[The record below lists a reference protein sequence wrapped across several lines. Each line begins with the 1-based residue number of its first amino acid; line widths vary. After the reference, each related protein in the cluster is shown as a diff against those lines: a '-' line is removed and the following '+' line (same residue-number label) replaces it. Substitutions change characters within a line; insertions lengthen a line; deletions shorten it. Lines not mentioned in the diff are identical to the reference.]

1 MARGSIS
8 ACDTSANFSASYQAR
23 RTGFMYKEVY
33 VPVDNSDYSNQ
44 ACVIGV
50 DVARHFGGRVAGCH
64 AYAAKMH
71 DVRFRQMESGL
82 PEEFRD
88 EDEMKRQRKIHDQL
102 ITKGLEIITD
112 SYIDVLEPLC
122 EKYDVELVRRS
133 LEGKN
138 FKVIVEDVNS
148 GDYDL
153 VVMGAMGMAAVKDT
167 VLGTVTE
174 RVVRRLEKA
183 DTLIVKDL
191 DRDPFEHIVV
201 AVDGS
206 AKSLGGLKRAIE
218 LAREFDGTVEGISV
232 FDPYFHYAMFHSI
245 AGVLSTK
252 AQKVFRFK
260 EQEKLHEEIID
271 SGLAKIYTAH
281 LEVAKKIAEDE
292 GVELKTT
299 LLAGKPFEQ
308 TFKYVKEVNPTLV
321 VMGRIGYHS
330 DEEMDIGGNTEN
342 MMRYLPTN
350 VLVGNYEYQAPDLY
364 TAEEHMTWTK
374 EALERM
380 DRVPGFVVG
389 MATGA
394 ILRYAIEK
402 GYTVITASVID
413 EVIMSILPPGAM
425 ESMRAIGDQMRA
437 AEAQGE
443 DKPIDSLFKDFDER
457 TADKANGTAN
467 GNGNGHVTKEEI
479 FEAGAGGFGKS
490 EDQGD
495 VEGVS
500 TDVQEEIKRVAQG
513 RDRFECDVC
522 RYVAKGKPAR
532 CPVCGSGPTHFHPV
546 DAEIATAGVNEALN
560 ISEVYDGRELHWT
573 EDAKTFLDALEEWQ
587 EKRRV
592 RARVEKSALKK
603 GYTTITREYAEQQ
616 YREETGREAP
626 IVETVEAPKA
636 GGCPVST
643 AKMKVQ
649 ETTGG
654 TCAIDHSAFQKVG
667 AKVPEGGSKE
677 FTWTDDA
684 ISRLERAPK
693 GFMRNISRN
702 MTEKLARE
710 RGVHHIDLA
719 LVEDSLTGSR
729 TTMEDVITGK
739 VSIADLARETGQSI
753 EAENGEAPHPPLTV
767 TMVCTVC
774 NEEMEGIQPPDECP
788 VCGAPGED
796 FVAREL

>member
-1 MARGSIS
+1 
-8 ACDTSANFSASYQAR
+8 
-23 RTGFMYKEVY
+23 MYKEIY

-50 DVARHFGGRVAGCH
+50 DVARTFGGRVAGCH

-138 FKVIVEDVNS
+138 FKVIVEDVNEN
-148 GDYDL
+148 DYDL
-153 VVMGAMGMAAVKDT
+153 VVIGAMGMAAVKDT

-174 RVVRRLEKA
+174 RIVRRLNKA

-191 DRDPFEHIVV
+191 DRNPFEHIVV

-218 LAREFDGTVEGISV
+218 LAQAFGGTVEAISV

-245 AGVLSTK
+245 AGVLSSK

-281 LEVAKKIAEDE
+281 LEVAKKIAADE

-308 TFKYVKEVNPTLV
+308 TMKYVNEVEPTLV

-330 DEEMDIGGNTEN
+330 DDEMDIGGNTEN

-364 TAEEHMTWTK
+364 TAAEHMTWTK

-402 GYTVITASVID
+402 GYTVITATVID
-413 EVIMSILPPGAM
+413 EVIMTILPPGAM
-425 ESMRAIGDQMRA
+425 ESMRAIGDQMRE
-437 AEAQGE
+437 AEAMGE

-457 TADKANGTAN
+457 TADAAKSNGTNGSVSGNGHKAN

-479 FEAGAGGFGKS
+479 FEAGAGGFGQS

-500 TDVQEEIKRVAQG
+500 ADVQDEIRRAAQG
-513 RDRFECDVC
+513 RDRYECDVC
-522 RYVAKGKPAR
+522 RYVAKGMPAK
-532 CPVCGSGPTHFHPV
+532 CPVCGSDPTHFHAV
-546 DAEIATAGVNEALN
+546 DAEITQADVSEGDLN
-560 ISEVYDGRELHWT
+560 LSEVYDGRELHWT
-573 EDAKTFLDALEEWQ
+573 DEAKALLDKLDEWQ
-587 EKRRV
+587 EQRRV
-592 RARVEKSALKK
+592 KARVEKSALKK
-603 GYTTITREYAEQQ
+603 GYTTITLEYVEQQ

-626 IVETVEAPKA
+626 KVTN
-636 GGCPVST
+636 GGCPVSH
-643 AKMKVQ
+643 AKQQVEK
-649 ETTGG
+649 TTGAK
-654 TCAIDHSAFQKVG
+654 CPIDRSAFREADVL
-667 AKVPEGGSKE
+667 VPEGGSKD
-677 FTWTDDA
+677 FAWTPEA
-684 ISRLERAPK
+684 IERLERAPK

-702 MTEKLARE
+702 MTENLARE
-710 RGVHHIDLA
+710 RGVTDIDLV
-719 LVEDSLTGSR
+719 LVEDSLSGAR

-739 VSIADLARETGQSI
+739 VSIADLARNTGEKI
-753 EAENGEAPHPPLTV
+753 EAENGEVPHPPMTV
-767 TMVCTVC
+767 TMICTVC
-774 NEEMEGIQPPDECP
+774 HEEMQGVQPPEECP
-788 VCGAPGED
+788 VCGAPPED
-796 FVAREL
+796 FEAKEL

>member
-1 MARGSIS
+1 
-8 ACDTSANFSASYQAR
+8 
-23 RTGFMYKEVY
+23 MYKEIY

-50 DVARHFGGRVAGCH
+50 DVARQFGGRVAGCH

-122 EKYDVELVRRS
+122 EKHDVELVRRS

-138 FKVIVEDVNS
+138 FKVIVEDVN
-148 GDYDL
+148 DNDFDL
-153 VVMGAMGMAAVKDT
+153 VVIGAMGMAAVKDT

-174 RVVRRLEKA
+174 RVVRRLTHA

-191 DRDPFEHIVV
+191 DRSPFEHIVV

-206 AKSLGGLKRAIE
+206 AKSLGGLKRAID
-218 LAREFDGTVEGISV
+218 LAREFGGTVEAISV

-245 AGVLSTK
+245 AGVLSSK

-308 TFKYVKEVNPTLV
+308 TMKYVNEVNPTLV

-330 DEEMDIGGNTEN
+330 DDEMDIGGNTEN

-350 VLVGNYEYQAPDLY
+350 VLIGNYEYQAPDLY
-364 TAEEHMTWTK
+364 TAEQHMTWTD
-374 EALERM
+374 EAIQRL
-380 DRVPGFVVG
+380 DRIPGFVVG

-394 ILRYAIEK
+394 IIRYAIEK
-402 GYTVITASVID
+402 GYTVITTGVID
-413 EVIMSILPPGAM
+413 EVIKSILPPGAM
-425 ESMRAIGDQMRA
+425 ESMRAIGDQMRE
-437 AEAQGE
+437 AEAMGE

-457 TADKANGTAN
+457 TADKANGTN
-467 GNGNGHVTKEEI
+467 GNGKANGQSNGSNGNGEVTKDEI
-479 FEAGAGGFGKS
+479 LEAGRGGFGKS

-495 VEGVS
+495 IAGVS
-500 TDVQEEIKRVAQG
+500 ADVQDEIHRVAQG
-513 RDRFECDVC
+513 QDRFECDVC
-522 RYVAKGKPAR
+522 RYVAKGKPAK
-532 CPVCGSGPTHFHPV
+532 CPVCSSGPTHFHAV
-546 DAEIATAGVNEALN
+546 DADIATTTGDETMNL
-560 ISEVYDGRELHWT
+560 SEVYDGRELHWT
-573 EDAKTFLDALEEWQ
+573 EDATALLDFLEEWQ

-603 GYTTITREYAEQQ
+603 GYTTITHEYVEQQ

-626 IVETVEAPKA
+626 EVKS
-636 GGCPVST
+636 GGCPVSH
-643 AKMKVQ
+643 AKQQVQ
-649 ETTGG
+649 ETTGA
-654 TCAIDHSAFQKVG
+654 TCPIDHSAFQKAG
-667 AKVPEGGSKE
+667 EELKIPEGGSKE
-677 FTWTDDA
+677 FTWTQEA
-684 ISRLERAPK
+684 IDRLDRAPK

-710 RGVHHIDLA
+710 RGVTRIDLPLAEDA
-719 LVEDSLTGSR
+719 LSGAR

-739 VSIADLARETGQSI
+739 VSIADLAKDTGEAI
-753 EAENGEAPHPPLTV
+753 EAENGEAPHPPMTV
-767 TMVCTVC
+767 TMVCGTC
-774 NEEMEGIQPPDECP
+774 GETMQGIQPPEECP
-788 VCGAPGED
+788 VCGAPGEE
-796 FVAREL
+796 FEAK

>member
-1 MARGSIS
+1 
-8 ACDTSANFSASYQAR
+8 
-23 RTGFMYKEVY
+23 MYKEIY

-50 DVARHFGGRVAGCH
+50 DVARQFGGRVAGCH

-138 FKVIVEDVNS
+138 FKVIVEDVNQN
-148 GDYDL
+148 DFDL
-153 VVMGAMGMAAVKDT
+153 VVIGAMGMAAVKDT

-174 RVVRRLEKA
+174 RVVRRLQKA

-191 DRDPFEHIVV
+191 DRSPFEHIVV

-218 LAREFDGTVEGISV
+218 LAREFGGTVEAISV

-281 LEVAKKIAEDE
+281 LEIARKIAEDE
-292 GVELKTT
+292 GVDLKTT

-308 TFKYVKEVNPTLV
+308 TLKYVNEVNPTLV

-342 MMRYLPTN
+342 MMRHPPTN

-402 GYTVITASVID
+402 GYTVITAGVID

-425 ESMRAIGDQMRA
+425 ESMRAIGDQIRE
-437 AEAQGE
+437 AEKMGE

-457 TADKANGTAN
+457 TADKANGLNNGAN
-467 GNGNGHVTKEEI
+467 GSDAAAKQEI
-479 FEAGAGGFGKS
+479 FEAGRGGFGKS
-490 EDQGD
+490 EDKGD
-495 VEGVS
+495 IEGVS
-500 TDVQEEIKRVAQG
+500 AEGREEIQRSAQG

-532 CPVCGSGPTHFHPV
+532 CPVCASGPTHFHPV
-546 DAEIATAGVNEALN
+546 DAEITQADASEGDLN
-560 ISEVYDGRELHWT
+560 LSEVYDGRELHWT
-573 EDAKTFLDALEEWQ
+573 DEAKTFLEGLEEWQ
-587 EKRRV
+587 GERR
-592 RARVEKSALKK
+592 
-603 GYTTITREYAEQQ
+603 
-616 YREETGREAP
+616 GR
-626 IVETVEAPKA
+626 
-636 GGCPVST
+636 G
-643 AKMKVQ
+643 
-649 ETTGG
+649 
-654 TCAIDHSAFQKVG
+654 
-667 AKVPEGGSKE
+667 
-677 FTWTDDA
+677 
-684 ISRLERAPK
+684 
-693 GFMRNISRN
+693 
-702 MTEKLARE
+702 
-710 RGVHHIDLA
+710 
-719 LVEDSLTGSR
+719 
-729 TTMEDVITGK
+729 
-739 VSIADLARETGQSI
+739 
-753 EAENGEAPHPPLTV
+753 
-767 TMVCTVC
+767 
-774 NEEMEGIQPPDECP
+774 
-788 VCGAPGED
+788 
-796 FVAREL
+796 

>member
-1 MARGSIS
+1 
-8 ACDTSANFSASYQAR
+8 
-23 RTGFMYKEVY
+23 MYKEVY

-50 DVARHFGGRVAGCH
+50 DVARAFGGRVAGCH

-88 EDEMKRQRKIHDQL
+88 EEEMQRQRKIHDQL

-167 VLGTVTE
+167 VLGSVTE
-174 RVVRRLEKA
+174 RVTRRLKKA
-183 DTLIVKDL
+183 DCLIVKDL
-191 DRDPFEHIVV
+191 DRNPFEHIVV
-201 AVDGS
+201 TIDGS
-206 AKSLGGLKRAIE
+206 AKSLGGLKRAID
-218 LAREFDGTVEGISV
+218 LARAFGGTVEAISV

-281 LEVAKKIAEDE
+281 LEVAKKVAADE

-308 TFKYVKEVNPTLV
+308 TLKYVREVEPSLV

-330 DEEMDIGGNTEN
+330 DEDMDIGSNTEN

-350 VLVGNYEYQAPDLY
+350 VLVVNYEYQAPDLY
-364 TAEEHMTWTK
+364 TAEEHITWTK

-389 MATGA
+389 MASGA
-394 ILRYAIEK
+394 VIRYAIEK
-402 GYTVITASVID
+402 GYTVITTSVID
-413 EVIMSILPPGAM
+413 EVIENILPPGAM
-425 ESMRAIGDQMRA
+425 ESMRAIGDQIREREA
-437 AEAQGE
+437 AGEEA
-443 DKPIDSLFKDFDER
+443 PVDSLFKDFEER
-457 TADKANGTAN
+457 TKQNGST
-467 GNGNGHVTKEEI
+467 NGHRNGSVDPEKEAKREI
-479 FEAGAGGFGKS
+479 IEGGRGGFGQA

-495 VEGVS
+495 VEGIS
-500 TDVQEEIKRVAQG
+500 EEVQEEIQRAAQG

-532 CPVCGSGPTHFHPV
+532 CPVCGAGPTHFHPV
-546 DAEIATAGVNEALN
+546 DAEIATAGEDENLN
-560 ISEVYDGRELHWT
+560 RSEVYDGRELHWT
-573 EDAKTFLDALEEWQ
+573 DEAQAFLDSLEAWQ

-592 RARVEKSALKK
+592 KARTEKSALKK
-603 GYTTITREYAEQQ
+603 GYTTITREYVEQQ

-626 IVETVEAPKA
+626 EQKKG
-636 GGCPVST
+636 GGCPVHQ
-643 AKMKVQ
+643 AKEKVER
-649 ETTGG
+649 ETGSR
-654 TCAIDHSAFQKVG
+654 CPIDHRAFKEAG
-667 AKVPEGGSKE
+667 KLVPEGGSGE
-677 FTWTDDA
+677 FAWTEDA
-684 ISRLERAPK
+684 VARLERVPK

-710 RGVHHIDLA
+710 KGVTEIDRPLIEEA
-719 LVEDSLTGSR
+719 LEGAR
-729 TTMEDVITGK
+729 NTMEDVITGK
-739 VSIADLARETGQSI
+739 ISIAELARDTGEKI
-753 EAENGEAPHPPLTV
+753 EAEDGEAPHPTLTV
-767 TMVCTVC
+767 TMVCTTC
-774 NEEMEGIQPPDECP
+774 GEEMEGIQPPEECP
-788 VCGAPGED
+788 VCGAPAED
-796 FVAREL
+796 FEQKKRD

>member
-1 MARGSIS
+1 
-8 ACDTSANFSASYQAR
+8 
-23 RTGFMYKEVY
+23 MYKEIY

-50 DVARHFGGRVAGCH
+50 DVARQFGGRVAGCH

-138 FKVIVEDVNS
+138 FKVIVEDVNEN
-148 GDYDL
+148 DFDL

-174 RVVRRLEKA
+174 RVVRRLQKA

-191 DRDPFEHIVV
+191 DRSPFEHIVV

-218 LAREFDGTVEGISV
+218 LAGEFGGTVEAISV

-281 LEVAKKIAEDE
+281 LEIARKIAEDE
-292 GVELKTT
+292 GVDLKTT

-308 TFKYVKEVNPTLV
+308 TLKYVNEVNPTLV

-330 DEEMDIGGNTEN
+330 DDEMDIGGNTEN

-350 VLVGNYEYQAPDLY
+350 VLITNYEYQAPDLY

-374 EALERM
+374 EALERL
-380 DRVPGFVVG
+380 DRIPGFVVG

-394 ILRYAIEK
+394 IIRYAIEK
-402 GYTVITASVID
+402 GYTVITTGVID
-413 EVIMSILPPGAM
+413 EVIKSILPPGAM

-437 AEAQGE
+437 AEAMGE

-457 TADKANGTAN
+457 TAEKVNGT
-467 GNGNGHVTKEEI
+467 NGHYNGANVSDAATKQEI
-479 FEAGAGGFGKS
+479 FEAGRGGFGKS

-495 VEGVS
+495 IEGVS
-500 TDVQEEIKRVAQG
+500 AEVQDEIRRAAQG
-513 RDRFECDVC
+513 QDRFECDVC
-522 RYVAKGKPAR
+522 RYVAKGKPAK
-532 CPVCGSGPTHFHPV
+532 CPICGSGPTHFHAV
-546 DAEIATAGVNEALN
+546 DAEIATTAEGENLN
-560 ISEVYDGRELHWT
+560 LSEVYDGRELHWT
-573 EDAKTFLDALEEWQ
+573 DDATDLLDSLEEWQ
-587 EKRRV
+587 ERRRV
-592 RARVEKSALKK
+592 KARVEKSALKK
-603 GYTTITREYAEQQ
+603 GYTTITREYVEQQ

-626 IVETVEAPKA
+626 DVKS
-636 GGCPVST
+636 GGCPVSH
-643 AKMKVQ
+643 AKQQVQ
-649 ETTGG
+649 ETTGA
-654 TCAIDHSAFQKVG
+654 TCPIDHSAFQKAG
-667 AKVPEGGSKE
+667 ASVPDGGSTE

-684 ISRLERAPK
+684 IERLERAPK

-710 RGVHHIDLA
+710 RGTTHIDLA
-719 LVEDSLTGSR
+719 LVEDSLSGAR
-729 TTMEDVITGK
+729 TTMEDVISGK
-739 VSIADLARETGQSI
+739 VSIADLAKDTGERI
-753 EAENGEAPHPPLTV
+753 EAEDGEAPHPPMTV
-767 TMVCTVC
+767 NMVCTTC
-774 NEEMEGIQPPDECP
+774 GEELQGVQPPEECP

-796 FVAREL
+796 FEQK

>member
-1 MARGSIS
+1 
-8 ACDTSANFSASYQAR
+8 
-23 RTGFMYKEVY
+23 MYKEVY

-50 DVARHFGGRVAGCH
+50 EVARHFGGRVAGCH

-138 FKVIVEDVNS
+138 FKVIVEDVNEN
-148 GDYDL
+148 DFDL
-153 VVMGAMGMAAVKDT
+153 VVIGAMGMAAVKDT

-174 RVVRRLEKA
+174 RVVRRLTKA

-191 DRDPFEHIVV
+191 DRSPFEHIVV

-218 LAREFDGTVEGISV
+218 LAREFGGYVEAISV

-245 AGVLSTK
+245 AGVLSSK

-281 LEVAKKIAEDE
+281 LEIAKKIAADE

-308 TFKYVKEVNPTLV
+308 TLKYVKEVDPTMV

-402 GYTVITASVID
+402 GYTVITAGVID

-425 ESMRAIGDQMRA
+425 ESMRAIGDQIRE
-437 AEAQGE
+437 AEAMGE

-457 TADKANGTAN
+457 TADKANGSTN
-467 GNGNGHVTKEEI
+467 GHTNGNGHVTKEEI
-479 FEAGAGGFGKS
+479 FETGAGGFGQS
-490 EDQGD
+490 ENQGD

-500 TDVQEEIKRVAQG
+500 EEVQDEIRRAAQG

-532 CPVCGSGPTHFHPV
+532 CPVCSSGPTHFHPV
-546 DAEIATAGVNEALN
+546 DAEITQADAGEGDLN
-560 ISEVYDGRELHWT
+560 LSEVYDGRELHWT
-573 EDAKTFLDALEEWQ
+573 DDARTFLDALEEWQ

-592 RARVEKSALKK
+592 KARVEKSALKK
-603 GYTTITREYAEQQ
+603 GYTTITREYVEQQ

-626 IVETVEAPKA
+626 EVKS
-636 GGCPVST
+636 GGCPVSH
-643 AKMKVQ
+643 AKQQVEKAS
-649 ETTGG
+649 GG
-654 TCAIDHSAFQKVG
+654 KCPIDHSAFQKAG
-667 AKVPEGGSKE
+667 NLVPEGGSKE
-677 FTWTDDA
+677 FAWTQEA
-684 ISRLERAPK
+684 IDRLERAPK

-702 MTEKLARE
+702 MTENLARE
-710 RGVHHIDLA
+710 RGVVHIDLP
-719 LVEDSLTGSR
+719 LVEDSLSGAR

-739 VSIADLARETGQSI
+739 VSIADLARDTGEKI
-753 EAENGEAPHPPLTV
+753 EAEDGEAPHPPMTV

-774 NEEMEGIQPPDECP
+774 HEEMEGIQPPDECS
-788 VCGAPGED
+788 VCGAPPED
-796 FVAREL
+796 FEVKEL

>member
-1 MARGSIS
+1 
-8 ACDTSANFSASYQAR
+8 
-23 RTGFMYKEVY
+23 MYKEIY

-50 DVARHFGGRVAGCH
+50 DVARKFGGRVAGCH

-88 EDEMKRQRKIHDQL
+88 EDEMQRQRKIHDQL

-138 FKVIVEDVNS
+138 FKVIVEDVND

-153 VVMGAMGMAAVKDT
+153 VVIGAMGMAAVRDT

-174 RVVRRLEKA
+174 RVVRRLTKA

-191 DRDPFEHIVV
+191 DRNPFEHIVV
-201 AVDGS
+201 TVDGS

-218 LAREFDGTVEGISV
+218 LAREFGGTVEAISV

-245 AGVLSTK
+245 AGVLSSK

-308 TFKYVKEVNPTLV
+308 TMKYVNEVNPTLV

-330 DEEMDIGGNTEN
+330 DDEMDIGGNTEN
-342 MMRYLPTN
+342 MMRYLNTN

-364 TAEEHMTWTK
+364 TAEEHMTWTD
-374 EALERM
+374 EALERL
-380 DRVPGFVVG
+380 DRIPGFVVG

-394 ILRYAIEK
+394 IIRYAIER
-402 GYTVITASVID
+402 GYTVITSGVID
-413 EVIMSILPPGAM
+413 EVVKSILPPGAM
-425 ESMRAIGDQMRA
+425 ESMRAIGDQMRE
-437 AEAQGE
+437 AEAMGE

-457 TADKANGTAN
+457 TADKAKAN
-467 GNGNGHVTKEEI
+467 GNGHKNGSANGNADAAAKQEI
-479 FEAGAGGFGKS
+479 FESGRGGFGRS

-495 VEGVS
+495 IEGVS
-500 TDVQEEIKRVAQG
+500 AEVQEEIHRAAQG
-513 RDRFECDVC
+513 QDRFECDVC

-532 CPVCGSGPTHFHPV
+532 CPVCGSGPTHFHAV
-546 DAEIATAGVNEALN
+546 DAKIATTTGDENMNL
-560 ISEVYDGRELHWT
+560 SEVYDGRELHWT
-573 EDAKTFLDALEEWQ
+573 DDAQALLDSLEEWQ

-592 RARVEKSALKK
+592 KARVEKSALKK
-603 GYTTITREYAEQQ
+603 GYTTITREYVEQQ

-626 IVETVEAPKA
+626 EVKS
-636 GGCPVST
+636 GGCPVSH
-643 AKMKVQ
+643 ARKVQ
-649 ETTGG
+649 EQTGG
-654 TCAIDHSAFQKVG
+654 KCPIDHSAFQQAG

-677 FTWTDDA
+677 FTWTADA
-684 ISRLERAPK
+684 IARLERAPK

-710 RGVHHIDLA
+710 RGVTHIDLP
-719 LVEDSLTGSR
+719 LVEDSLSGAR

-739 VSIADLARETGQSI
+739 ISIADLAKDTGESI
-753 EAENGEAPHPPLTV
+753 EADENGEAPHPPMTV

-774 NEEMEGIQPPDECP
+774 GEELEGIQPPEECP
-788 VCGAPGED
+788 NCGAPPED
-796 FVAREL
+796 FEAKEL

>member
-1 MARGSIS
+1 
-8 ACDTSANFSASYQAR
+8 
-23 RTGFMYKEVY
+23 MYKEVY

-50 DVARHFGGRVAGCH
+50 DVARKFGGRVAGCH

-112 SYIDVLEPLC
+112 SYI
-122 EKYDVELVRRS
+122 
-133 LEGKN
+133 
-138 FKVIVEDVNS
+138 
-148 GDYDL
+148 

-191 DRDPFEHIVV
+191 DRSPFEHIVV

-218 LAREFDGTVEGISV
+218 LAGEFGGTVEAISV

-281 LEVAKKIAEDE
+281 LEIAKKIAADE

-308 TFKYVKEVNPTLV
+308 TLKYVNEVNPTLV

-330 DEEMDIGGNTEN
+330 DEQMDIGGNTEN

-389 MATGA
+389 LATGA
-394 ILRYAIEK
+394 LIRYAIEK
-402 GYTVITASVID
+402 GYTVITAGVID

-425 ESMRAIGDQMRA
+425 ESMRAIGDQMRE
-437 AEAQGE
+437 AEAMGE

-457 TADKANGTAN
+457 TADKANGNGANGNGGNGKTN

-479 FEAGAGGFGKS
+479 F
-490 EDQGD
+490 
-495 VEGVS
+495 
-500 TDVQEEIKRVAQG
+500 
-513 RDRFECDVC
+513 
-522 RYVAKGKPAR
+522 
-532 CPVCGSGPTHFHPV
+532 
-546 DAEIATAGVNEALN
+546 
-560 ISEVYDGRELHWT
+560 
-573 EDAKTFLDALEEWQ
+573 
-587 EKRRV
+587 
-592 RARVEKSALKK
+592 
-603 GYTTITREYAEQQ
+603 
-616 YREETGREAP
+616 
-626 IVETVEAPKA
+626 
-636 GGCPVST
+636 
-643 AKMKVQ
+643 
-649 ETTGG
+649 
-654 TCAIDHSAFQKVG
+654 
-667 AKVPEGGSKE
+667 
-677 FTWTDDA
+677 
-684 ISRLERAPK
+684 
-693 GFMRNISRN
+693 
-702 MTEKLARE
+702 
-710 RGVHHIDLA
+710 
-719 LVEDSLTGSR
+719 
-729 TTMEDVITGK
+729 
-739 VSIADLARETGQSI
+739 
-753 EAENGEAPHPPLTV
+753 
-767 TMVCTVC
+767 
-774 NEEMEGIQPPDECP
+774 
-788 VCGAPGED
+788 
-796 FVAREL
+796 

>member
-1 MARGSIS
+1 
-8 ACDTSANFSASYQAR
+8 
-23 RTGFMYKEVY
+23 MYKEIY

-50 DVARHFGGRVAGCH
+50 DVARQFGGRVAGCH

-122 EKYDVELVRRS
+122 EKHDVELVRRS

-138 FKVIVEDVNS
+138 FKVIVEDVN
-148 GDYDL
+148 DNDFDL
-153 VVMGAMGMAAVKDT
+153 VVIGAMGMAAVKDT

-174 RVVRRLEKA
+174 RVVRRLTKA

-191 DRDPFEHIVV
+191 DRSPFEHIVV

-206 AKSLGGLKRAIE
+206 AKSLGGLKRAID
-218 LAREFDGTVEGISV
+218 LAREFGGTVEAISV

-245 AGVLSTK
+245 AGVLSSK

-308 TFKYVKEVNPTLV
+308 TLKYVNEVNPTLV

-330 DEEMDIGGNTEN
+330 DDEMDIGGNTEN

-350 VLVGNYEYQAPDLY
+350 VLIGNYEYQAPDLY
-364 TAEEHMTWTK
+364 TAEEHMTWTD
-374 EALERM
+374 EALQRL
-380 DRVPGFVVG
+380 DRIPGFVVG

-394 ILRYAIEK
+394 IIRYAIEK
-402 GYTVITASVID
+402 GYTVITTGVID
-413 EVIMSILPPGAM
+413 EVIKSILPPGAM
-425 ESMRAIGDQMRA
+425 ESMRAIGDQMRE
-437 AEAQGE
+437 AEAMGE
-443 DKPIDSLFKDFDER
+443 EKPIDSLFKDFDER
-457 TADKANGTAN
+457 TADKANGNGANGSADGKANVHEN
-467 GNGNGHVTKEEI
+467 GNGEVTKDEI
-479 FEAGAGGFGKS
+479 LEAGRGGFGKS

-495 VEGVS
+495 IAGVS
-500 TDVQEEIKRVAQG
+500 ADVQEEIHRVAQG
-513 RDRFECDVC
+513 QDRFECDVC
-522 RYVAKGKPAR
+522 RYVAKGKPAK
-532 CPVCGSGPTHFHPV
+532 CPVCGSGPTHFHAV
-546 DAEIATAGVNEALN
+546 DVEIATTSGDETMNL
-560 ISEVYDGRELHWT
+560 SEVYDGRELHWT
-573 EDAKTFLDALEEWQ
+573 EDATALLDSLEEWQ

-603 GYTTITREYAEQQ
+603 GYTTITREYVEQQ

-626 IVETVEAPKA
+626 EVKS
-636 GGCPVST
+636 GGCPVSH
-643 AKMKVQ
+643 AKQQVQ

-654 TCAIDHSAFQKVG
+654 TCPIDHSAFQSAG
-667 AKVPEGGSKE
+667 NLVPEGGSKE
-677 FTWTDDA
+677 FNWTEDA
-684 ISRLERAPK
+684 IARLDRAPK

-710 RGVHHIDLA
+710 RGVTHIDLP
-719 LVEDSLTGSR
+719 LVEDSLSGAR

-739 VSIADLARETGQSI
+739 VSIADLAQDTGEPI
-753 EAENGEAPHPPLTV
+753 EAENGEAPHPPMTV
-767 TMVCTVC
+767 TMVCGTC
-774 NEEMEGIQPPDECP
+774 GEEMEGIQPPEECP
-788 VCGAPGED
+788 VCGAPGEE
-796 FVAREL
+796 FEAKEV

>member
-1 MARGSIS
+1 
-8 ACDTSANFSASYQAR
+8 
-23 RTGFMYKEVY
+23 MYKEIY

-50 DVARHFGGRVAGCH
+50 DVARQFGGRVAGCH

-138 FKVIVEDVNS
+138 FKVIVEDVNEN
-148 GDYDL
+148 DFDL

-191 DRDPFEHIVV
+191 DRSPFEHIVV

-218 LAREFDGTVEGISV
+218 LAGEFGGTVEAISV

-281 LEVAKKIAEDE
+281 LEIARKIAEDE
-292 GVELKTT
+292 GVDLKTT

-308 TFKYVKEVNPTLV
+308 TLKYVNEVNPTMV

-330 DEEMDIGGNTEN
+330 DDEMDIGGNTEN

-350 VLVGNYEYQAPDLY
+350 VLITNYEYQAPDLY

-374 EALERM
+374 EALERL
-380 DRVPGFVVG
+380 DRIPGFVVG

-394 ILRYAIEK
+394 IIRYAIEK
-402 GYTVITASVID
+402 GYTVITTGVID
-413 EVIMSILPPGAM
+413 EVIKSILPPGAM

-437 AEAQGE
+437 AEAMGE

-457 TADKANGTAN
+457 TADKANGTNGHKNGAN
-467 GNGNGHVTKEEI
+467 GSDAAAKQEI
-479 FEAGAGGFGKS
+479 FEAGRGGFGQS

-495 VEGVS
+495 IEGVS
-500 TDVQEEIKRVAQG
+500 AEVQDEIRRSAQG
-513 RDRFECDVC
+513 QDRFECDVC

-532 CPVCGSGPTHFHPV
+532 CPVCGSGPTHFHAV
-546 DAEIATAGVNEALN
+546 DAEIATTAGDENLN
-560 ISEVYDGRELHWT
+560 LSEVYDGRELHWT
-573 EDAKTFLDALEEWQ
+573 DEATALLDSLEEWQ

-592 RARVEKSALKK
+592 KARVEKSALKK
-603 GYTTITREYAEQQ
+603 GYTTITREYVEQQ

-626 IVETVEAPKA
+626 EVEEPKA
-636 GGCPVST
+636 DGCPVSH
-643 AKMKVQ
+643 AKQQVQ
-649 ETTGG
+649 ESSGA
-654 TCAIDHSAFQKVG
+654 TCPIDHSAFHKAGTQ
-667 AKVPEGGSKE
+667 VPEGGSKE

-684 ISRLERAPK
+684 IERLERAPK

-710 RGVHHIDLA
+710 RGTTHIDLA
-719 LVEDSLTGSR
+719 LVEDSLTGAR

-739 VSIADLARETGQSI
+739 VSIADLARDTGEKI
-753 EAENGEAPHPPLTV
+753 EAEDGEAPHPPMTV
-767 TMVCTVC
+767 TMVCTTC
-774 NEEMEGIQPPDECP
+774 GEELQGVQPPEECP

-796 FVAREL
+796 FEQR

>member
-1 MARGSIS
+1 
-8 ACDTSANFSASYQAR
+8 
-23 RTGFMYKEVY
+23 MYKEVY

-50 DVARHFGGRVAGCH
+50 EVARHFGGRIAGCH

-138 FKVIVEDVNS
+138 FKVIVEDVNEN
-148 GDYDL
+148 DYDL

-174 RVVRRLEKA
+174 RVVRRLKKA

-191 DRDPFEHIVV
+191 DRSPFEHIVV
-201 AVDGS
+201 TVDGS

-218 LAREFDGTVEGISV
+218 LAREFGGEVEAISV

-281 LEVAKKIAEDE
+281 LEIAKKIAADE

-308 TFKYVKEVNPTLV
+308 TLKYVNEVNPTLV

-330 DEEMDIGGNTEN
+330 DEQMDIGGNTEN

-350 VLVGNYEYQAPDLY
+350 VLITNYEYQAPDIL

-374 EALERM
+374 EALERL
-380 DRVPGFVVG
+380 DRIPGFVVG

-394 ILRYAIEK
+394 IIRYAIER
-402 GYTVITASVID
+402 GYTVITTGVID
-413 EVIMSILPPGAM
+413 EVIKNILPPGAM

-437 AEAQGE
+437 AEAMGE

-457 TADKANGTAN
+457 TADKAKAN
-467 GNGNGHVTKEEI
+467 GNDANGSVNAKTKSNGTGHVTKEEI
-479 FEAGAGGFGKS
+479 FEAGRGGFGKS

-495 VEGVS
+495 IEGVS
-500 TDVQEEIKRVAQG
+500 AEVQEEIHRAAQG
-513 RDRFECDVC
+513 KDRFECDVC

-532 CPVCGSGPTHFHPV
+532 CPVCGSGPNHFHAV
-546 DAEIATAGVNEALN
+546 DAEIATTGGDENLN
-560 ISEVYDGRELHWT
+560 LSEVYDGRELHWT
-573 EDAKTFLDALEEWQ
+573 DEAKALLDSLEEWQ

-592 RARVEKSALKK
+592 KARVEKSALKK
-603 GYTTITREYAEQQ
+603 GYTTITREYVEQQ

-626 IVETVEAPKA
+626 KVKG
-636 GGCPVST
+636 GGCPVSH
-643 AKMKVQ
+643 AKQRVQ
-649 ETTGG
+649 ATTGSK
-654 TCAIDHSAFQKVG
+654 CPIDHSTFQKAG
-667 AKVPEGGSKE
+667 ALVPEGGSKE
-677 FTWTDDA
+677 FTWTQEA
-684 ISRLERAPK
+684 IERLERAPK

-710 RGVHHIDLA
+710 QGVTHIDLP
-719 LVEDSLTGSR
+719 LVEDSLSGAR
-729 TTMEDVITGK
+729 NTMEDVITGK
-739 VSIADLARETGQSI
+739 ISIADLARDTGEKI
-753 EAENGEAPHPPLTV
+753 EVDEKGQAPHPPMTV

-774 NEEMEGIQPPDECP
+774 NEEMQGIQPPDECP

-796 FVAREL
+796 FEAIEL

>member
-1 MARGSIS
+1 
-8 ACDTSANFSASYQAR
+8 
-23 RTGFMYKEVY
+23 
-33 VPVDNSDYSNQ
+33 
-44 ACVIGV
+44 
-50 DVARHFGGRVAGCH
+50 
-64 AYAAKMH
+64 MH

-174 RVVRRLEKA
+174 RVVRRLTKA

-218 LAREFDGTVEGISV
+218 LAREFGGTVEAISV

-281 LEVAKKIAEDE
+281 LEIAKKIAADE

-308 TFKYVKEVNPTLV
+308 TLKYVNEVNPTLV

-350 VLVGNYEYQAPDLY
+350 VLITNYEYQAPDIL

-374 EALERM
+374 EALERL
-380 DRVPGFVVG
+380 DRIPGFVVG

-394 ILRYAIEK
+394 IIRYAIER
-402 GYTVITASVID
+402 GYTVITTGVID
-413 EVIMSILPPGAM
+413 EVIKNILPPGAM

-437 AEAQGE
+437 AEAMGE

-457 TADKANGTAN
+457 TADKAKANGNGANGSANSKTN

-479 FEAGAGGFGKS
+479 FEAGRGGFGKS

-495 VEGVS
+495 IEGVS
-500 TDVQEEIKRVAQG
+500 AEVREEIHRAAQG
-513 RDRFECDVC
+513 KDRFECEVC

-532 CPVCGSGPTHFHPV
+532 CPVCASGPTHFYAV
-546 DAEIATAGVNEALN
+546 DADIATTSGDENLN
-560 ISEVYDGRELHWT
+560 LSEVYDGRELHWT
-573 EDAKTFLDALEEWQ
+573 DEAKALLDSLEEWQ

-592 RARVEKSALKK
+592 KARVEKSALKK
-603 GYTTITREYAEQQ
+603 GYTTITREYVEQQ

-626 IVETVEAPKA
+626 EVKS
-636 GGCPVST
+636 GGCPVSH
-643 AKMKVQ
+643 AKQKVQ
-649 ETTGG
+649 ETTEE
-654 TCAIDHSAFQKVG
+654 AI
-667 AKVPEGGSKE
+667 E
-677 FTWTDDA
+677 
-684 ISRLERAPK
+684 RLERAPK

-710 RGVHHIDLA
+710 RGVTHIDLP
-719 LVEDSLTGSR
+719 LVEDSLSGAR
-729 TTMEDVITGK
+729 NTMEDVITGK
-739 VSIADLARETGQSI
+739 VSIADLARDSGEKI
-753 EAENGEAPHPPLTV
+753 EVDENGEAPHPPMTV

-774 NEEMEGIQPPDECP
+774 NEEMRGIQPPDECP

-796 FVAREL
+796 FAATEL

>member
-1 MARGSIS
+1 
-8 ACDTSANFSASYQAR
+8 
-23 RTGFMYKEVY
+23 MYKEIY
-33 VPVDNSDYSNQ
+33 IPVDNSDYSNQ

-50 DVARHFGGRVAGCH
+50 EVARRFGGRVAGCH
-64 AYAAKMH
+64 AYAARMH

-122 EKYDVELVRRS
+122 ERYGVELVRRS

-167 VLGTVTE
+167 VLGSVTE
-174 RVVRRLEKA
+174 RVVRRLKKA
-183 DTLIVKDL
+183 DCLIVKDL
-191 DRDPFEHIVV
+191 DRNPFEHIVV
-201 AVDGS
+201 TIDGS
-206 AKSLGGLKRAIE
+206 AKSLGGLKRAID
-218 LAREFDGTVEGISV
+218 LARAFDGEVEAIAV

-281 LEVAKKIAEDE
+281 LEVARKIAADE
-292 GVELKTT
+292 GVDLKTT

-308 TFKYVKEVNPTLV
+308 TLKYVKEVNPTLV

-330 DEEMDIGGNTEN
+330 DEDMDIGSNSEN

-364 TAEEHMTWTK
+364 TAAEHMTWTK
-374 EALERM
+374 EALARM

-394 ILRYAIEK
+394 VLRYAIEK
-402 GYTVITASVID
+402 GYTVITESVID
-413 EVIMSILPPGAM
+413 EVIENILPPGAM
-425 ESMRAIGDQMRA
+425 ESMHAIGDQIREREA
-437 AEAQGE
+437 AGEEA
-443 DKPIDSLFKDFDER
+443 PIDSLFQDFDER
-457 TADKANGTAN
+457 TKQNGFSSN
-467 GNGNGHVTKEEI
+467 GNGKNGSSEKEEI
-479 FEAGAGGFGKS
+479 LSSGRGGFGQA

-495 VEGVS
+495 LVGVS
-500 TDVQEEIKRVAQG
+500 EEVQEEIRRAAQG
-513 RDRFECDVC
+513 KDRYECDVC
-522 RYVAKGKPAR
+522 HYIAKGKPAR
-532 CPVCGSGPTHFHPV
+532 CPVCGSDPTHFHPV
-546 DAEIATAGVNEALN
+546 DAEIARAAEGENLN
-560 ISEVYDGRELHWT
+560 RSGVYDGRELHWT
-573 EDAKTFLDALEEWQ
+573 DDAKAFLDSLEEWQ

-592 RARVEKSALKK
+592 KARVEKSALKK
-603 GYTTITREYAEQQ
+603 GYTTITREYAEQC

-626 IVETVEAPKA
+626 EPKA
-636 GGCPVST
+636 SGCPVHH
-643 AKMKVQ
+643 AREKV
-649 ETTGG
+649 ERESGG
-654 TCAIDHSAFQKVG
+654 KCPIDHRAFKEAG
-667 AKVPEGGSKE
+667 KLVPEGGSKE
-677 FTWTDDA
+677 FTWTEEA
-684 ISRLERAPK
+684 VERLERAPK

-710 RGVHHIDLA
+710 RGTNHIDLA
-719 LVEDSLTGSR
+719 LVEDALSGAR
-729 TTMEDVITGK
+729 NTMEDVITGK
-739 VSIADLARETGQSI
+739 ISIAELARDTGEKI
-753 EAENGEAPHPPLTV
+753 EAPDGGAPHPVATV

-774 NEEMEGIQPPDECP
+774 GEEMEGVAPPEECP
-788 VCGAPGED
+788 VCGAPPED
-796 FVAREL
+796 FEEKS

>member
-1 MARGSIS
+1 
-8 ACDTSANFSASYQAR
+8 
-23 RTGFMYKEVY
+23 MYKEVY

-50 DVARHFGGRVAGCH
+50 DVARKFGGRVAGCH

-174 RVVRRLEKA
+174 RVVRRLKKA

-191 DRDPFEHIVV
+191 DRDPFEHILVT
-201 AVDGS
+201 VDGS

-218 LAREFDGTVEGISV
+218 LAREFGGTVEAISV

-281 LEVAKKIAEDE
+281 LEVARKIAEDE

-308 TFKYVKEVNPTLV
+308 TFKYVREANPTLV

-330 DEEMDIGGNTEN
+330 DDEMDIGGNTEN

-350 VLVGNYEYQAPDLY
+350 VLITNFEYQAPDLY
-364 TAEEHMTWTK
+364 TAEEHITWTK

-394 ILRYAIEK
+394 VIRYAIEK
-402 GYTVITASVID
+402 GYTVITTGVID
-413 EVIMSILPPGAM
+413 EVIKNILPPGAM

-437 AEAQGE
+437 AEAMGE
-443 DKPIDSLFKDFDER
+443 DAPIESLFKDFDER
-457 TADKANGTAN
+457 TKEANGHENSSATSGTDQAA
-467 GNGNGHVTKEEI
+467 KEEI
-479 FEAGAGGFGKS
+479 FSSGRGGFGKS

-495 VEGVS
+495 IEGVS
-500 TDVQEEIKRVAQG
+500 AEVQEEIRRSAQG
-513 RDRFECDVC
+513 LDRFECEVC

-532 CPVCGSGPTHFHPV
+532 CPVCGSGPTHFHAV
-546 DAEIATAGVNEALN
+546 DAEIATAGEAEGDLN
-560 ISEVYDGRELHWT
+560 LSEVYDGRELHWT
-573 EDAKTFLDALEEWQ
+573 DDASAFLDALEEWQ
-587 EKRRV
+587 ERRRV

-603 GYTTITREYAEQQ
+603 GYTTITREYVEQQ

-626 IVETVEAPKA
+626 QVESS
-636 GGCPVST
+636 GCPVSH
-643 AKMKVQ
+643 AKERV
-649 ETTGG
+649 ERSSGG
-654 TCAIDHSAFQKVG
+654 GCPIDHSAFQRAG
-667 AKVPEGGSKE
+667 AKVPEGGSRE
-677 FTWTDDA
+677 FTWTDEA
-684 ISRLERAPK
+684 IERLERAPK

-710 RGVHHIDLA
+710 RGTAHIDLA
-719 LVEDSLTGSR
+719 LVEDSLAGAR
-729 TTMEDVITGK
+729 NTMEDVITGRI
-739 VSIADLARETGQSI
+739 SIADLAKDYGQKI
-753 EAENGEAPHPPLTV
+753 EADNGGAAHPPMTV

-774 NEEMEGIQPPDECP
+774 GEELQGVQPPDECP
-788 VCGAPGED
+788 VCGAPPEE
-796 FVAREL
+796 FELVS

>member
-1 MARGSIS
+1 
-8 ACDTSANFSASYQAR
+8 
-23 RTGFMYKEVY
+23 MYKEVY

-50 DVARHFGGRVAGCH
+50 DVARQFGGRVAGCH

-138 FKVIVEDVNS
+138 FKVIVEDVNEN
-148 GDYDL
+148 DFDL

-174 RVVRRLEKA
+174 RVVRRLTKA

-191 DRDPFEHIVV
+191 DRSPFEHIVV

-218 LAREFDGTVEGISV
+218 LAREFGGEVEAISV

-245 AGVLSTK
+245 AGVLSSK

-281 LEVAKKIAEDE
+281 LEIAKKIAADE

-308 TFKYVKEVNPTLV
+308 TLKYVNEVNPTLV

-350 VLVGNYEYQAPDLY
+350 VLITNYEYQAPDIL

-374 EALERM
+374 EALERL
-380 DRVPGFVVG
+380 DRIPGFVVG

-394 ILRYAIEK
+394 IIRYAIER
-402 GYTVITASVID
+402 GYTVITTGVID
-413 EVIMSILPPGAM
+413 EVIKNILPPGAM

-437 AEAQGE
+437 AEAMGE
-443 DKPIDSLFKDFDER
+443 EQPIDSLFKDFDER
-457 TADKANGTAN
+457 TADKANGNGSAN
-467 GNGNGHVTKEEI
+467 GKANGDGNGHVTKEEI

-495 VEGVS
+495 VEAVS
-500 TDVQEEIKRVAQG
+500 AEVQDEIRRSAQG
-513 RDRFECDVC
+513 KDRFECDVC

-546 DAEIATAGVNEALN
+546 DAEIATTNADENLN
-560 ISEVYDGRELHWT
+560 LSEVYDGRELHWT
-573 EDAKTFLDALEEWQ
+573 DEAKALLESLEEWQ

-592 RARVEKSALKK
+592 KARVEKSALKK
-603 GYTTITREYAEQQ
+603 GYTTITREYVEQQ

-626 IVETVEAPKA
+626 EVKS
-636 GGCPVST
+636 GGCPVSH
-643 AKMKVQ
+643 AKQQVQ

-654 TCAIDHSAFQKVG
+654 TCPIDHSAFQKAG
-667 AKVPEGGSKE
+667 ALVPEGGSKE
-677 FTWTDDA
+677 FTWTQDA
-684 ISRLERAPK
+684 IERLERAPK

-710 RGVHHIDLA
+710 RGVTHIDLP
-719 LVEDSLTGSR
+719 LVEDSLSGAR
-729 TTMEDVITGK
+729 NTMEDVITGK
-739 VSIADLARETGQSI
+739 ISIADLARDTGEKI
-753 EAENGEAPHPPLTV
+753 EAEDGEVPHPPMTV

-774 NEEMEGIQPPDECP
+774 NEEMQGIQPPDECP

-796 FVAREL
+796 FEAKEL

>member
-1 MARGSIS
+1 
-8 ACDTSANFSASYQAR
+8 
-23 RTGFMYKEVY
+23 MYKEIY

-50 DVARHFGGRVAGCH
+50 DVARQFGGRVAGCH

-138 FKVIVEDVNS
+138 FKVIVEDVNE
-148 GDYDL
+148 GPYDL
-153 VVMGAMGMAAVKDT
+153 VVLGAMGMAAVKDT
-167 VLGTVTE
+167 ILGTVTE
-174 RVVRRLEKA
+174 RVVRRLKHA

-191 DRDPFEHIVV
+191 DRHPFEHIVV

-218 LAREFDGTVEGISV
+218 LAREFGGTVEAISV

-245 AGVLSTK
+245 AGVLSSK

-281 LEVAKKIAEDE
+281 LEIARHIAEEE

-299 LLAGKPFEQ
+299 LLARKPFEQ
-308 TFKYVKEVNPTLV
+308 TMKYVNEVQPTLV

-330 DEEMDIGGNTEN
+330 DDEMDIGGNTEN
-342 MMRYLPTN
+342 MMRFLPTN
-350 VLVGNYEYQAPDLY
+350 VLIGNYEYQAPDIL
-364 TAEEHMTWTK
+364 TAQEHMTWTK

-380 DRVPGFVVG
+380 NRIPGFVVG

-394 ILRYAIEK
+394 VIRYAIEK
-402 GYTVITASVID
+402 GYTVITSGVID
-413 EVIMSILPPGAM
+413 EVIKNILPPGAM
-425 ESMRAIGDQMRA
+425 ESMRAIGDQMRE

-457 TADKANGTAN
+457 TADREKAN
-467 GNGNGHVTKEEI
+467 GNGHKNGSANGDDAAAKQEI
-479 FEAGAGGFGKS
+479 FDSGRGGFGRS

-495 VEGVS
+495 IEGVS
-500 TDVQEEIKRVAQG
+500 AEVQEEIHRAAQG
-513 RDRFECDVC
+513 HDRFECDVC
-522 RYVAKGKPAR
+522 RYVAKGKPAK
-532 CPVCGSGPTHFHPV
+532 CPVCGSGPNHFHAV
-546 DAEIATAGVNEALN
+546 DAEIATAGEDDTFST
-560 ISEVYDGRELHWT
+560 SEVYDGRELHWT
-573 EDAKTFLDALEEWQ
+573 DDAKTFLKALEEWQ
-587 EKRRV
+587 EQRRV
-592 RARVEKSALKK
+592 KARTEKSALRK
-603 GYTTITREYAEQQ
+603 GYSTITREYVEQQ
-616 YREETGREAP
+616 YSEETGREAP
-626 IVETVEAPKA
+626 KVKS
-636 GGCPVST
+636 GGCPVSH
-643 AKMKVQ
+643 AKQQVQ
-649 ETTGG
+649 ETGG
-654 TCAIDHSAFQKVG
+654 KCPIDHSAFWKAG
-667 AKVPEGGSKE
+667 ALVPEGGSKE
-677 FTWTDDA
+677 FAWTQEA
-684 ISRLERAPK
+684 IDRLDRAPK

-710 RGVHHIDLA
+710 RGTTQIDLA
-719 LVEDSLTGSR
+719 LVEDSLTGAR

-739 VSIADLARETGQSI
+739 VSIAELAKDTGESI
-753 EAENGEAPHPPLTV
+753 EADENGEAPHPPMTV
-767 TMVCTVC
+767 TMVCGTC
-774 NEEMEGIQPPDECP
+774 GEEMEGVQPPEECP

-796 FVAREL
+796 FEAREL

>member
-1 MARGSIS
+1 
-8 ACDTSANFSASYQAR
+8 
-23 RTGFMYKEVY
+23 MYKEVY

-50 DVARHFGGRVAGCH
+50 DVARKFGGRVAGCH

-174 RVVRRLEKA
+174 RVVRRLKKA
-183 DTLIVKDL
+183 DSLIVKDL
-191 DRDPFEHIVV
+191 DRSPFEHIVV

-218 LAREFDGTVEGISV
+218 LAREFGGTVEAISV

-281 LEVAKKIAEDE
+281 LEVAKKIAQDE

-308 TFKYVKEVNPTLV
+308 TLKYIKEVNPTLV

-330 DEEMDIGGNTEN
+330 DDEMDIGGNTEN

-350 VLVGNYEYQAPDLY
+350 VLITNFEYQAPDLY
-364 TAEEHMTWTK
+364 TAEEHITWTK

-380 DRVPGFVVG
+380 DRIPGFVVG

-394 ILRYAIEK
+394 VIRYAIEK
-402 GYTVITASVID
+402 GYTVVTTGVID
-413 EVIMSILPPGAM
+413 EVIKNILPPGAM

-437 AEAQGE
+437 AQQMGE
-443 DKPIDSLFKDFDER
+443 DAPIDSLFKDFDER
-457 TADKANGTAN
+457 TKEANGHQN
-467 GNGNGHVTKEEI
+467 GAASGTDGAAKEEI
-479 FEAGAGGFGKS
+479 FSSGAGGFGKS

-495 VEGVS
+495 IEGVS
-500 TDVQEEIKRVAQG
+500 AEVQEEIRRSAQG
-513 RDRFECDVC
+513 QNRFECDVC

-532 CPVCGSGPTHFHPV
+532 CPVCGSGPTHFHAV
-546 DAEIATAGVNEALN
+546 DARVATADEAEGDLN
-560 ISEVYDGRELHWT
+560 LSEVYDGRELHWT
-573 EDAKTFLDALEEWQ
+573 DDARTFLDSLEEWQ

-592 RARVEKSALKK
+592 KARVEKSALKK
-603 GYTTITREYAEQQ
+603 GYTTITREYVEQQ

-626 IVETVEAPKA
+626 EVRG
-636 GGCPVST
+636 GGCPVSH
-643 AKMKVQ
+643 ARQQVE
-649 ETTGG
+649 ETSGG
-654 TCAIDHSAFQKVG
+654 KCPIDHSAFQKAG
-667 AKVPEGGSKE
+667 NLVPEGGSRE
-677 FTWTDDA
+677 FTWTQEA
-684 ISRLERAPK
+684 VERLERAPK

-710 RGVHHIDLA
+710 RGTAHIDRP
-719 LVEDSLTGSR
+719 LVEDSLAGAR
-729 TTMEDVITGK
+729 NTMEDVITGK
-739 VSIADLARETGQSI
+739 ISISDLAHDTGEKI
-753 EAENGEAPHPPLTV
+753 EVENGEVPHPPMTV

-774 NEEMEGIQPPDECP
+774 GEELEGVQPPDECP
-788 VCGAPGED
+788 VCGAPPED
-796 FVAREL
+796 FEEK

>member
-1 MARGSIS
+1 
-8 ACDTSANFSASYQAR
+8 
-23 RTGFMYKEVY
+23 MYKEVY

-50 DVARHFGGRVAGCH
+50 DVARKFGGRVAGCH

-88 EDEMKRQRKIHDQL
+88 EDEMHRQRKIHDQL

-138 FKVIVEDVNS
+138 FKVIVEDVNE
-148 GDYDL
+148 GPYDL
-153 VVMGAMGMAAVKDT
+153 VVIGAMGMAAVKDT

-174 RVVRRLEKA
+174 RVVRRLKNA

-191 DRDPFEHIVV
+191 DRSPFEHIVV
-201 AVDGS
+201 TVDGS

-218 LAREFDGTVEGISV
+218 LAKEFGGEVEAISV

-281 LEVAKKIAEDE
+281 LEIAKKIAQDE

-308 TFKYVKEVNPTLV
+308 TLKYVNEVEPTMV

-330 DEEMDIGGNTEN
+330 DDEMDIGGNTEN

-350 VLVGNYEYQAPDLY
+350 VLITNYEYQAPDLY

-374 EALERM
+374 EALARM
-380 DRVPGFVVG
+380 DRIPGFVHG

-413 EVIMSILPPGAM
+413 EVIKNILPPGAM

-437 AEAQGE
+437 AEAMGE

-457 TADKANGTAN
+457 TAEKKAN
-467 GNGNGHVTKEEI
+467 GNGSANGKANGSANGDGHVTKDEI
-479 FEAGAGGFGKS
+479 LANGAGGFGKA
-490 EDQGD
+490 EDEGD
-495 VEGVS
+495 VAGVS
-500 TDVQEEIKRVAQG
+500 AEVQDEIRRAAQG
-513 RDRFECDVC
+513 KDRFECDVC
-522 RYVAKGKPAR
+522 RYVAKGKPAK
-532 CPVCGSGPTHFHPV
+532 CPVCGSGPTHFHAV
-546 DAEIATAGVNEALN
+546 DAEIATTNLN
-560 ISEVYDGRELHWT
+560 DVLSVSEVYDGRELHWT
-573 EDAKTFLDALEEWQ
+573 EDARVLLDSLEEWQ
-587 EKRRV
+587 EQRRV
-592 RARVEKSALKK
+592 KARVEKSALKK
-603 GYTTITREYAEQQ
+603 GYTTITREYVEQQ

-626 IVETVEAPKA
+626 KVENSTENA
-636 GGCPVST
+636 GVSGCPVSH
-643 AKMKVQ
+643 AKQKVQ
-649 ETTGG
+649 ETSGG
-654 TCAIDHSAFQKVG
+654 KCPIDHSAFQKAG
-667 AKVPEGGSKE
+667 RSSPRAAPRS
-677 FTWTDDA
+677 
-684 ISRLERAPK
+684 SRGR
-693 GFMRNISRN
+693 RR
-702 MTEKLARE
+702 R
-710 RGVHHIDLA
+710 
-719 LVEDSLTGSR
+719 
-729 TTMEDVITGK
+729 
-739 VSIADLARETGQSI
+739 
-753 EAENGEAPHPPLTV
+753 
-767 TMVCTVC
+767 
-774 NEEMEGIQPPDECP
+774 
-788 VCGAPGED
+788 
-796 FVAREL
+796 

>member
-1 MARGSIS
+1 
-8 ACDTSANFSASYQAR
+8 
-23 RTGFMYKEVY
+23 MYKEVY

-50 DVARHFGGRVAGCH
+50 DIARHFGGRVAGCH

-138 FKVIVEDVNS
+138 FKVIVEDVNRN
-148 GDYDL
+148 DFDL
-153 VVMGAMGMAAVKDT
+153 VVIGAMGMAAVKDT

-174 RVVRRLEKA
+174 RVVRRLTRA

-191 DRDPFEHIVV
+191 DRSPFEHIVV
-201 AVDGS
+201 TVDGS

-218 LAREFDGTVEGISV
+218 LAREFGGTVEAISV

-281 LEVAKKIAEDE
+281 LEVAKKIAADE

-308 TFKYVKEVNPTLV
+308 TLKYVNEVNPTLV

-330 DEEMDIGGNTEN
+330 DDEMDIGGNTEN
-342 MMRYLPTN
+342 MMRFLPTN

-413 EVIMSILPPGAM
+413 EVIMNILPPGAM

-437 AEAQGE
+437 AEAMGE
-443 DKPIDSLFKDFDER
+443 DQPIDSLFKDFDER
-457 TADKANGTAN
+457 TADKAAGNGAN
-467 GNGNGHVTKEEI
+467 GHKENGSANGNGHVTKEEI
-479 FEAGAGGFGKS
+479 FEAGAGGFGKA
-490 EDQGD
+490 EDEGN

-500 TDVQEEIKRVAQG
+500 ADVQDEIKHVAQG
-513 RDRFECDVC
+513 KDRFECDVC

-546 DAEIATAGVNEALN
+546 DAEIATASVNEALN
-560 ISEVYDGRELHWT
+560 VSEVYDGRELHWT
-573 EDAKTFLDALEEWQ
+573 DDAKTFLDALEEWQ

-603 GYTTITREYAEQQ
+603 GYTTITREYVEQQ

-626 IVETVEAPKA
+626 EVKS
-636 GGCPVST
+636 GGCPVSH
-643 AKMKVQ
+643 AKQQVQ
-649 ETTGG
+649 EQTSGK
-654 TCAIDHSAFQKVG
+654 CPIDHSAFQKAG
-667 AKVPEGGSKE
+667 AKVPEGGSRE
-677 FTWTDDA
+677 FAWTDDA
-684 ISRLERAPK
+684 IARLERAPK

-702 MTEKLARE
+702 MTESLARE

-719 LVEDSLTGSR
+719 LVEDSLAGAR
-729 TTMEDVITGK
+729 NTMEDVITGRI
-739 VSIADLARETGQSI
+739 SIAELARDTGESV
-753 EAENGEAPHPPLTV
+753 EAENGEAPHPPMTV
-767 TMVCTVC
+767 TMVCTTC
-774 NEEMEGIQPPDECP
+774 GEKLEGIQPPEECP

-796 FVAREL
+796 FEAKEL

>member
-1 MARGSIS
+1 
-8 ACDTSANFSASYQAR
+8 
-23 RTGFMYKEVY
+23 MYKEVY

-50 DVARHFGGRVAGCH
+50 DVARQFGGRVAGCH

-138 FKVIVEDVNS
+138 FKVIVEDVNEN
-148 GDYDL
+148 DFDL
-153 VVMGAMGMAAVKDT
+153 VVIGAMGMAAVKDT

-174 RVVRRLEKA
+174 RVVRRLTKA

-191 DRDPFEHIVV
+191 DRSPFEHIVV

-218 LAREFDGTVEGISV
+218 LAREFGGTVEAISV

-245 AGVLSTK
+245 AGVLSSK

-281 LEVAKKIAEDE
+281 LEIAKKIAADE

-308 TFKYVKEVNPTLV
+308 TMKYVNEVNPTTV

-330 DEEMDIGGNTEN
+330 DDEMDVGGNTEN
-342 MMRYLPTN
+342 MMRYLNTN
-350 VLVGNYEYQAPDLY
+350 ILITNFEYQAPDIL

-374 EALERM
+374 ESLERL
-380 DRVPGFVVG
+380 DRIPGFVVG

-394 ILRYAIEK
+394 IIRYAIER
-402 GYTVITASVID
+402 GYTVITTGVID
-413 EVIMSILPPGAM
+413 EVIKNILPPGAM
-425 ESMRAIGDQMRA
+425 ESMRAIGDQMRE

-443 DKPIDSLFKDFDER
+443 EKPIDSLFKDFDER
-457 TADKANGTAN
+457 SADKKAAEAKTNGNGSSNGN

-479 FEAGAGGFGKS
+479 FEAGRGGFGQS

-495 VEGVS
+495 IEGVS
-500 TDVQEEIKRVAQG
+500 SEVQEEIHRAAQG
-513 RDRFECDVC
+513 HDRFECDVC

-532 CPVCGSGPTHFHPV
+532 CPVCAASPAHFHAV
-546 DAEIATAGVNEALN
+546 DSDIATTTGEENLN
-560 ISEVYDGRELHWT
+560 LSEVYDGRELHWT
-573 EDAKTFLDALEEWQ
+573 DDAQSLLDSLEEWQ

-592 RARVEKSALKK
+592 MARVEKSALKR
-603 GYTTITREYAEQQ
+603 GYTTITREYVEQQ
-616 YREETGREAP
+616 LPRGDRPRLATRPNPARRAP
-626 IVETVEAPKA
+626 TAHAYPQRDANGSANGQAP
-636 GGCPVST
+636 
-643 AKMKVQ
+643 
-649 ETTGG
+649 ETT
-654 TCAIDHSAFQKVG
+654 QRQRLR
-667 AKVPEGGSKE
+667 PERCG
-677 FTWTDDA
+677 
-684 ISRLERAPK
+684 LP
-693 GFMRNISRN
+693 
-702 MTEKLARE
+702 
-710 RGVHHIDLA
+710 
-719 LVEDSLTGSR
+719 
-729 TTMEDVITGK
+729 
-739 VSIADLARETGQSI
+739 GQPRQ
-753 EAENGEAPHPPLTV
+753 GEGPA
-767 TMVCTVC
+767 
-774 NEEMEGIQPPDECP
+774 GDR
-788 VCGAPGED
+788 
-796 FVAREL
+796 RELPHRPLLVRKGRGAGPRGRIKGVRLDRRGNGPGWSARRRASCETSPAT

>member
-1 MARGSIS
+1 
-8 ACDTSANFSASYQAR
+8 
-23 RTGFMYKEVY
+23 MYKEIY

-50 DVARHFGGRVAGCH
+50 DVARQFGGRVAGCH

-138 FKVIVEDVNS
+138 FKVIVEDVNQN
-148 GDYDL
+148 DFDL

-191 DRDPFEHIVV
+191 DRSPFEHIVV

-218 LAREFDGTVEGISV
+218 LAREFGGTVEAISV

-281 LEVAKKIAEDE
+281 LEIARKIAEDE
-292 GVELKTT
+292 GVDLKTT

-308 TFKYVKEVNPTLV
+308 TLKYVNEVNPTMV

-330 DEEMDIGGNTEN
+330 DDEMDIGGNTEN

-350 VLVGNYEYQAPDLY
+350 VLITNYEYQAPDLY

-374 EALERM
+374 EALERL
-380 DRVPGFVVG
+380 DRIPGFVVG

-394 ILRYAIEK
+394 IIRYAIEK
-402 GYTVITASVID
+402 GYTVITTGVID
-413 EVIMSILPPGAM
+413 EVIKSILPPGAM

-437 AEAQGE
+437 AEAMGE

-457 TADKANGTAN
+457 TADKANGLNNGAN
-467 GNGNGHVTKEEI
+467 DSDAAAKQGI
-479 FEAGAGGFGKS
+479 FEAGRGGFGKS

-495 VEGVS
+495 IEGVS
-500 TDVQEEIKRVAQG
+500 AEVQDEIRRAAQG
-513 RDRFECDVC
+513 QDRFECDVC
-522 RYVAKGKPAR
+522 RYVAKGKPAK
-532 CPVCGSGPTHFHPV
+532 CPVCGSGPTHFHAV
-546 DAEIATAGVNEALN
+546 DAHIATTAEDENLN
-560 ISEVYDGRELHWT
+560 LSEVYDGRELHWT
-573 EDAKTFLDALEEWQ
+573 DDATALLDSLEEWQ

-592 RARVEKSALKK
+592 KARVEKSALKK
-603 GYTTITREYAEQQ
+603 GYTTITREYVEQQ

-626 IVETVEAPKA
+626 EVKA
-636 GGCPVST
+636 GGCPVSH
-643 AKMKVQ
+643 AKQQVQ
-649 ETTGG
+649 ETSGAK
-654 TCAIDHSAFQKVG
+654 CPIDHSAFQKAG
-667 AKVPEGGSKE
+667 ARVPEGGSRE
-677 FTWTDDA
+677 FVWTQDA
-684 ISRLERAPK
+684 IDRLERAPK

-710 RGVHHIDLA
+710 RGTTHIDLA
-719 LVEDSLTGSR
+719 LVEDSLTGAR

-739 VSIADLARETGQSI
+739 VSIADLAKDTGEKI
-753 EAENGEAPHPPLTV
+753 ATENGEAPHPPMTV
-767 TMVCTVC
+767 TMVCTTC
-774 NEEMEGIQPPDECP
+774 GEELEGVQPPEECP

-796 FVAREL
+796 FEQR

>member
-1 MARGSIS
+1 
-8 ACDTSANFSASYQAR
+8 
-23 RTGFMYKEVY
+23 MYKEVY

-50 DVARHFGGRVAGCH
+50 DIARHFGGRVAGCH

-88 EDEMKRQRKIHDQL
+88 EDEMKRQRRIHDQL

-122 EKYDVELVRRS
+122 EKYGVELVRRS

-138 FKVIVEDVNS
+138 FKVIVEDVNE
-148 GDYDL
+148 GPYDL
-153 VVMGAMGMAAVKDT
+153 VVIGAMGMAAVKDT
-167 VLGTVTE
+167 ILGTVTE
-174 RVVRRLEKA
+174 RVVRRLKHA

-191 DRDPFEHIVV
+191 DRHPFEHIVV
-201 AVDGS
+201 TVDGS
-206 AKSLGGLKRAIE
+206 AKSLGGLKRAID
-218 LAREFDGTVEGISV
+218 LAREFGGTVEAISV

-281 LEVAKKIAEDE
+281 LEVAKKIAADE
-292 GVELKTT
+292 GVDLKTT

-308 TFKYVKEVNPTLV
+308 TYKYVKEVNPTLV

-330 DEEMDIGGNTEN
+330 DDEMDIGGNTEN

-402 GYTVITASVID
+402 GYTVITAGVID

-425 ESMRAIGDQMRA
+425 ESMRAIGDQMRE
-437 AEAQGE
+437 AEAMGE

-457 TADKANGTAN
+457 TADKANGNGANGNGGNGKAN

-479 FEAGAGGFGKS
+479 FEAGAGGFGQS

-500 TDVQEEIKRVAQG
+500 AEVQDEIRRAAQG

-532 CPVCGSGPTHFHPV
+532 CPVCGSGPTHFHAV

-560 ISEVYDGRELHWT
+560 VSEVYDGRELHWT
-573 EDAKTFLDALEEWQ
+573 DEAKAFLEGLEEWQ
-587 EKRRV
+587 EQRRV

-603 GYTTITREYAEQQ
+603 GYTTITREYVEQQ

-626 IVETVEAPKA
+626 EVKS
-636 GGCPVST
+636 GGCPVSR
-643 AKMKVQ
+643 AKQQVEK
-649 ETTGG
+649 TSGG
-654 TCAIDHSAFQKVG
+654 KCPIDHSSFQKAG
-667 AKVPEGGSKE
+667 GLVPEGGSKE
-677 FTWTDDA
+677 FTWTEDA
-684 ISRLERAPK
+684 IERLERAPK

-710 RGVHHIDLA
+710 RGVSHIDLP
-719 LVEDSLTGSR
+719 LVEDSLSGAR

-739 VSIADLARETGQSI
+739 VSIADLARDTGEKI
-753 EAENGEAPHPPLTV
+753 EAESGEVPHPPMTI

-774 NEEMEGIQPPDECP
+774 REEMEGIQPPDECP
-788 VCGAPGED
+788 VCGAPGEN
-796 FVAREL
+796 FEAKEL

>member
-1 MARGSIS
+1 
-8 ACDTSANFSASYQAR
+8 
-23 RTGFMYKEVY
+23 MYKEVY

-50 DVARHFGGRVAGCH
+50 DVARKGGGRVAGCH

-153 VVMGAMGMAAVKDT
+153 VVIGAMGMAAVKDT

-174 RVVRRLEKA
+174 RVVRRLKKA

-201 AVDGS
+201 TVDGS

-218 LAREFDGTVEGISV
+218 LAREFGGTVEAISV

-308 TFKYVKEVNPTLV
+308 TFKYVKEVNPTTV

-330 DEEMDIGGNTEN
+330 DDEMDIGGNTEN

-350 VLVGNYEYQAPDLY
+350 VLVTNFEYQAPDLY
-364 TAEEHMTWTK
+364 TAEQHMTWTK

-394 ILRYAIEK
+394 VIRYAIEK
-402 GYTVITASVID
+402 GYTVITTGVID
-413 EVIMSILPPGAM
+413 EVIKNILPPGAM

-437 AEAQGE
+437 AEAMGE
-443 DKPIDSLFKDFDER
+443 DAPIDSLFKDFDER
-457 TADKANGTAN
+457 TKEANGREEIGSAN
-467 GNGNGHVTKEEI
+467 GDAAAKEEI
-479 FEAGAGGFGKS
+479 FEVGRGGFGKS

-495 VEGVS
+495 IEGVS
-500 TDVQEEIKRVAQG
+500 AEVQDEIRRSAQG
-513 RDRFECDVC
+513 LDRFECDVC

-532 CPVCGSGPTHFHPV
+532 CPVCGSGPTHFHAV
-546 DAEIATAGVNEALN
+546 DARVATADAAEGDLN
-560 ISEVYDGRELHWT
+560 LSEVYDGRELHWT
-573 EDAKTFLDALEEWQ
+573 DDARTFLDALEEWQ

-592 RARVEKSALKK
+592 KARVEKSALKK
-603 GYTTITREYAEQQ
+603 GYTTITREYVEQQ
-616 YREETGREAP
+616 YREETGRAAP
-626 IVETVEAPKA
+626 EVR
-636 GGCPVST
+636 GCPVSH
-643 AKMKVQ
+643 AKQ
-649 ETTGG
+649 ELEEASGG
-654 TCAIDHSAFQKVG
+654 KCPIDHGAFQKAG
-667 AKVPEGGSKE
+667 NLVPEGGSRE
-677 FTWTDDA
+677 FTWTQEA
-684 ISRLERAPK
+684 IERLERAPK

-710 RGVHHIDLA
+710 RGTTHIDLG
-719 LVEDSLTGSR
+719 LVEDSLAGAR
-729 TTMEDVITGK
+729 DTMEDVITGK
-739 VSIADLARETGQSI
+739 ISISDLARDTGEKI
-753 EAENGEAPHPPLTV
+753 EADTGEAPHPPMTV

-774 NEEMEGIQPPDECP
+774 GEELQGVQPPDDCP
-788 VCGAPGED
+788 VCGAPPED
-796 FVAREL
+796 FEIR

>member
-1 MARGSIS
+1 MGLNGKLRSRGEGPFSARDG
-8 ACDTSANFSASYQAR
+8 ATDFSASCEAR
-23 RTGFMYKEVY
+23 RTGYMYKEIY

-50 DVARHFGGRVAGCH
+50 DVARQFGGRVAGCH

-138 FKVIVEDVNS
+138 FKLIVEDV
-148 GDYDL
+148 
-153 VVMGAMGMAAVKDT
+153 
-167 VLGTVTE
+167 
-174 RVVRRLEKA
+174 
-183 DTLIVKDL
+183 
-191 DRDPFEHIVV
+191 DRSRFEHIVV

-218 LAREFDGTVEGISV
+218 LAREFGATVEAISV

-281 LEVAKKIAEDE
+281 LEIARKIAEDE
-292 GVELKTT
+292 GVDLKTT

-308 TFKYVKEVNPTLV
+308 TLKYVNEVDPTMV

-330 DEEMDIGGNTEN
+330 DDEMDIGGNTEN

-350 VLVGNYEYQAPDLY
+350 VLITNYEYQAPDLY

-374 EALERM
+374 EALERL
-380 DRVPGFVVG
+380 DRIPGFVVG

-394 ILRYAIEK
+394 IIRYAIEK
-402 GYTVITASVID
+402 GYTVITTGVID

-457 TADKANGTAN
+457 TADKANGT
-467 GNGNGHVTKEEI
+467 NGHKNGSDTAAKQEI
-479 FEAGAGGFGKS
+479 FEAGRGGFGKS

-495 VEGVS
+495 IEGVS
-500 TDVQEEIKRVAQG
+500 AEVQDEIRRAAQG
-513 RDRFECDVC
+513 QDRFECDVC
-522 RYVAKGKPAR
+522 RYVAKGKPAK
-532 CPVCGSGPTHFHPV
+532 CPVCGSGPTHFH
-546 DAEIATAGVNEALN
+546 A
-560 ISEVYDGRELHWT
+560 
-573 EDAKTFLDALEEWQ
+573 
-587 EKRRV
+587 
-592 RARVEKSALKK
+592 
-603 GYTTITREYAEQQ
+603 
-616 YREETGREAP
+616 
-626 IVETVEAPKA
+626 
-636 GGCPVST
+636 
-643 AKMKVQ
+643 
-649 ETTGG
+649 
-654 TCAIDHSAFQKVG
+654 
-667 AKVPEGGSKE
+667 
-677 FTWTDDA
+677 
-684 ISRLERAPK
+684 
-693 GFMRNISRN
+693 
-702 MTEKLARE
+702 
-710 RGVHHIDLA
+710 
-719 LVEDSLTGSR
+719 
-729 TTMEDVITGK
+729 
-739 VSIADLARETGQSI
+739 
-753 EAENGEAPHPPLTV
+753 
-767 TMVCTVC
+767 
-774 NEEMEGIQPPDECP
+774 
-788 VCGAPGED
+788 
-796 FVAREL
+796 

>member
-1 MARGSIS
+1 
-8 ACDTSANFSASYQAR
+8 
-23 RTGFMYKEVY
+23 
-33 VPVDNSDYSNQ
+33 
-44 ACVIGV
+44 
-50 DVARHFGGRVAGCH
+50 
-64 AYAAKMH
+64 MH

-138 FKVIVEDVNS
+138 FKVIVEDVNAN
-148 GDYDL
+148 DFDL

-174 RVVRRLEKA
+174 RVVRRLERA

-191 DRDPFEHIVV
+191 DRPPFEHIVV

-218 LAREFDGTVEGISV
+218 LAREFGGTVEAISV

-281 LEVAKKIAEDE
+281 LEIAKKIAEDE
-292 GVELKTT
+292 GVDLKTT

-308 TFKYVKEVNPTLV
+308 TLKYVNEVDPTMV

-330 DEEMDIGGNTEN
+330 DDEMDIGGNTEN

-350 VLVGNYEYQAPDLY
+350 VLITNYEYQAPDLY

-374 EALERM
+374 EALERL
-380 DRVPGFVVG
+380 DRIPGFVVG

-394 ILRYAIEK
+394 IIRYAIEK
-402 GYTVITASVID
+402 GYTVITTGVID
-413 EVIMSILPPGAM
+413 EVIKSILPPGAM

-437 AEAQGE
+437 AEAMGE
-443 DKPIDSLFKDFDER
+443 DQPIDSLFKDFDER
-457 TADKANGTAN
+457 TAEKANGT
-467 GNGNGHVTKEEI
+467 NGHKNGSTGGSDAAMKQEI
-479 FEAGAGGFGKS
+479 FEAGRGGFGRS

-495 VEGVS
+495 IEGISAEVR
-500 TDVQEEIKRVAQG
+500 EEIHRSAQG
-513 RDRFECDVC
+513 QDRFECDVC
-522 RYVAKGKPAR
+522 RYVARGKPAR
-532 CPVCGSGPTHFHPV
+532 CPVCGSGPTHFHAV
-546 DAEIATAGVNEALN
+546 DAEIATTSGDENLN
-560 ISEVYDGRELHWT
+560 LSEVYDGRELHWT
-573 EDAKTFLDALEEWQ
+573 DDATALLDSLEEWQ
-587 EKRRV
+587 ERRRV
-592 RARVEKSALKK
+592 KARVEKSALKK
-603 GYTTITREYAEQQ
+603 GYTTITRDYVAQQ

-626 IVETVEAPKA
+626 EVKS
-636 GGCPVST
+636 GGCPVSH
-643 AKMKVQ
+643 AKQQVQ
-649 ETTGG
+649 ETSGA
-654 TCAIDHSAFQKVG
+654 TCPIDHDAFQKAG
-667 AKVPEGGSKE
+667 ARVPEGGSKE
-677 FTWTDDA
+677 FAWTEDA
-684 ISRLERAPK
+684 IERLNRAPK

-710 RGVHHIDLA
+710 RGTTRIDLA
-719 LVEDSLTGSR
+719 LVEDSLTGAR

-739 VSIADLARETGQSI
+739 VSIADLAHDTGEKI
-753 EAENGEAPHPPLTV
+753 EAEDGEAPHPPMTV
-767 TMVCTVC
+767 TMVCTTC
-774 NEEMEGIQPPDECP
+774 GEELQGVQPPEECP

-796 FVAREL
+796 FEQK

>member
-1 MARGSIS
+1 
-8 ACDTSANFSASYQAR
+8 
-23 RTGFMYKEVY
+23 MYKEIY

-50 DVARHFGGRVAGCH
+50 DVARQFGGRVAGCH

-138 FKVIVEDVNS
+138 FKVIVEDVN
-148 GDYDL
+148 DNDFDL
-153 VVMGAMGMAAVKDT
+153 VVIGAMGMAAVKDT

-174 RVVRRLEKA
+174 RVVRRLTHA

-191 DRDPFEHIVV
+191 DRSPFEHIVV

-218 LAREFDGTVEGISV
+218 LAKEFGGTIEAISV

-245 AGVLSTK
+245 AGVLSSK

-308 TFKYVKEVNPTLV
+308 TMKYVNEVNPTLV

-330 DEEMDIGGNTEN
+330 DDEMDIGGNTEN

-350 VLVGNYEYQAPDLY
+350 VLIGNYEYQAPDLY
-364 TAEEHMTWTK
+364 TAEEHMTWTD
-374 EALERM
+374 EAKLRL
-380 DRVPGFVVG
+380 DRIPGFVVG

-394 ILRYAIEK
+394 IIRYAIEK
-402 GYTVITASVID
+402 GYTVITTGVID
-413 EVIMSILPPGAM
+413 EVIKSILPPGAM
-425 ESMRAIGDQMRA
+425 ESMRAIGDQMRE
-437 AEAQGE
+437 AEAMGE
-443 DKPIDSLFKDFDER
+443 EKPIDSLFKDFDER
-457 TADKANGTAN
+457 TADKANGNGNGAVNGKAN
-467 GNGNGHVTKEEI
+467 GNGHKNGNGEVTKDEI
-479 FEAGAGGFGKS
+479 LSAGRGGFGKS

-495 VEGVS
+495 IAGVS
-500 TDVQEEIKRVAQG
+500 ADVQDEIHRVAQG
-513 RDRFECDVC
+513 QDRFECDVC
-522 RYVAKGKPAR
+522 RYVAKGKPAK
-532 CPVCGSGPTHFHPV
+532 CPVCGSGPTHFQAV
-546 DAEIATAGVNEALN
+546 DAEIATTVGDETMNL
-560 ISEVYDGRELHWT
+560 SEVYDGRELHWT
-573 EDAKTFLDALEEWQ
+573 EDATALLDSLEEWQ

-603 GYTTITREYAEQQ
+603 GYSTITREYVEQQ

-626 IVETVEAPKA
+626 EVKA
-636 GGCPVST
+636 GGCPVSH
-643 AKMKVQ
+643 AKQQVE
-649 ETTGG
+649 ETTGAK
-654 TCAIDHSAFQKVG
+654 CPIDHSAFQKAG
-667 AKVPEGGSKE
+667 EELKVPEGGSKE
-677 FTWTDDA
+677 FAWTDEA
-684 ISRLERAPK
+684 IARLDRAPK

-710 RGVHHIDLA
+710 RGVTRIDLA
-719 LVEDSLTGSR
+719 LAEDALSGAR

-739 VSIADLARETGQSI
+739 VSIADLAKDTGESI
-753 EAENGEAPHPPLTV
+753 EAENGAAPHPPMTV
-767 TMVCTVC
+767 TMVCGTC
-774 NEEMEGIQPPDECP
+774 GEEMEGIQPPEECP
-788 VCGAPGED
+788 VCGAPGEE
-796 FVAREL
+796 FEQK

>member
-1 MARGSIS
+1 
-8 ACDTSANFSASYQAR
+8 
-23 RTGFMYKEVY
+23 MYKEIY

-50 DVARHFGGRVAGCH
+50 DVARSFGGRIAGCH

-138 FKVIVEDVNS
+138 FKVIVEDVNQN
-148 GDYDL
+148 DFDL

-218 LAREFDGTVEGISV
+218 LAQEFGGTVEAISV

-281 LEVAKKIAEDE
+281 LEIARKIAEDE

-308 TFKYVKEVNPTLV
+308 TLKYVNEVNPTLV
-321 VMGRIGYHS
+321 AMGRIGYHS
-330 DEEMDIGGNTEN
+330 DDEMDIGGNTEN

-350 VLVGNYEYQAPDLY
+350 VLVTNYEYQAPDLY
-364 TAEEHMTWTK
+364 TAEEHMTWTN
-374 EALERM
+374 EALERL
-380 DRVPGFVVG
+380 DRIPGFVVG

-394 ILRYAIEK
+394 IIRYAIEK
-402 GYTVITASVID
+402 GYTVITTGVID
-413 EVIMSILPPGAM
+413 EVIKSILPPGAM

-437 AEAQGE
+437 AEAMGE
-443 DKPIDSLFKDFDER
+443 DEPIDSLFKDFDER
-457 TADKANGTAN
+457 TANKANGHNNGAN
-467 GNGNGHVTKEEI
+467 GSDAAAKQEI
-479 FEAGAGGFGKS
+479 FEAGRGGFGKS

-495 VEGVS
+495 IEGVS
-500 TDVQEEIKRVAQG
+500 AEVQDEIRRAAQG
-513 RDRFECDVC
+513 QDRFECDVC
-522 RYVAKGKPAR
+522 RYVAKGKPAK
-532 CPVCGSGPTHFHPV
+532 CPVCGSGPTHFHAV
-546 DAEIATAGVNEALN
+546 DAHIATTAEDENLN
-560 ISEVYDGRELHWT
+560 LSEVYDGRELHWT
-573 EDAKTFLDALEEWQ
+573 DDATALLDSLEEWQ

-592 RARVEKSALKK
+592 QARVEKSAF
-603 GYTTITREYAEQQ
+603 Q
-616 YREETGREAP
+616 
-626 IVETVEAPKA
+626 KA
-636 GGCPVST
+636 GAS
-643 AKMKVQ
+643 
-649 ETTGG
+649 
-654 TCAIDHSAFQKVG
+654 
-667 AKVPEGGSKE
+667 VPEGGSRE
-677 FTWTDDA
+677 FVWTQDA
-684 ISRLERAPK
+684 IERLERAPK

-710 RGVHHIDLA
+710 RGVTHIDLA
-719 LVEDSLTGSR
+719 LVEDSLTGAR

-739 VSIADLARETGQSI
+739 VSIADLAKDTGEKI
-753 EAENGEAPHPPLTV
+753 ATENGEAPHPPMTV
-767 TMVCTVC
+767 TMVCTTC
-774 NEEMEGIQPPDECP
+774 GEELEGVQPPEECP

-796 FVAREL
+796 FEQR

>member
-1 MARGSIS
+1 
-8 ACDTSANFSASYQAR
+8 
-23 RTGFMYKEVY
+23 MYREIY

-50 DVARHFGGRVAGCH
+50 DVARQFGGRVAGCH

-138 FKVIVEDVNS
+138 FKVIVEDVNAN
-148 GDYDL
+148 DFDL

-174 RVVRRLEKA
+174 RVVRRLERA

-191 DRDPFEHIVV
+191 DRSPFEHIVV

-218 LAREFDGTVEGISV
+218 LAREFGGTVEAISV

-281 LEVAKKIAEDE
+281 LEIAKKIAEDE

-308 TFKYVKEVNPTLV
+308 TYKYVNEVNPTMV

-330 DEEMDIGGNTEN
+330 DDEMDIGGNTEN
-342 MMRYLPTN
+342 MMRFLPTN
-350 VLVGNYEYQAPDLY
+350 VLITNYEYQAPDLY

-374 EALERM
+374 EALERL
-380 DRVPGFVVG
+380 DRIPGFVVG

-394 ILRYAIEK
+394 IIRYAIEK
-402 GYTVITASVID
+402 GYTVITTGVID
-413 EVIMSILPPGAM
+413 EVIKSILPPGAM

-437 AEAQGE
+437 AEAMGE
-443 DKPIDSLFKDFDER
+443 DQPIDSLFKDFDER
-457 TADKANGTAN
+457 TADKANGNGTNGHKNDSQGGAN
-467 GNGNGHVTKEEI
+467 GGANGSDAAMKQEI
-479 FEAGAGGFGKS
+479 FESGHGGFGQS

-495 VEGVS
+495 IEGVS
-500 TDVQEEIKRVAQG
+500 AEVQDEIRRAAQG
-513 RDRFECDVC
+513 QDRFECDVC

-532 CPVCGSGPTHFHPV
+532 CPVCGSGPTHFHAV
-546 DAEIATAGVNEALN
+546 DAEIATTAGDENLN
-560 ISEVYDGRELHWT
+560 LSEVYDGRELHWT
-573 EDAKTFLDALEEWQ
+573 DDATSLLDSLEEWQ

-592 RARVEKSALKK
+592 KARVEKSALKK
-603 GYTTITREYAEQQ
+603 GYTTITRDYVAQQ

-626 IVETVEAPKA
+626 EVKS
-636 GGCPVST
+636 GGCPVSH
-643 AKMKVQ
+643 AKEQVQ
-649 ETTGG
+649 ETCGA
-654 TCAIDHSAFQKVG
+654 TCPIDHSAFQKAG
-667 AKVPEGGSKE
+667 AQVPEGGSRE

-684 ISRLERAPK
+684 IERLNRAPK

-710 RGVHHIDLA
+710 RGTTQIDLA
-719 LVEDSLTGSR
+719 LVEDSLTGAR

-739 VSIADLARETGQSI
+739 VSIADLARDTGEKI
-753 EAENGEAPHPPLTV
+753 EAEDGEAPHPPMTV
-767 TMVCTVC
+767 TMVCTTC
-774 NEEMEGIQPPDECP
+774 GEELQGVQPPEECP

-796 FVAREL
+796 FEQK

>member
-1 MARGSIS
+1 
-8 ACDTSANFSASYQAR
+8 
-23 RTGFMYKEVY
+23 MYKEVY

-50 DVARHFGGRVAGCH
+50 DVARKFGGRVAGCH

-153 VVMGAMGMAAVKDT
+153 VVIGAMGMAAVKDT

-191 DRDPFEHIVV
+191 DRSPFEHIVV

-218 LAREFDGTVEGISV
+218 LAREFGGTVEAISV

-260 EQEKLHEEIID
+260 EQQKLHEEIID

-308 TFKYVKEVNPTLV
+308 TLKYVGEVNPTMV

-330 DEEMDIGGNTEN
+330 DDEMDIGGNTEN

-350 VLVGNYEYQAPDLY
+350 VLVTNFEYQAPDLY
-364 TAEEHMTWTK
+364 TAEQHMTWTK

-389 MATGA
+389 MASGA
-394 ILRYAIEK
+394 VIRYAIEK
-402 GYTVITASVID
+402 GYTVITTGVID
-413 EVIMSILPPGAM
+413 EVIKNILPPGAM

-437 AEAQGE
+437 AQQMGE
-443 DKPIDSLFKDFDER
+443 DAPIESLFKDFDER
-457 TADKANGTAN
+457 TREANGHEN
-467 GNGNGHVTKEEI
+467 GSTNGDAAAKEEI
-479 FEAGAGGFGKS
+479 FETGAGGFGKS
-490 EDQGD
+490 EDQGN

-500 TDVQEEIKRVAQG
+500 ADVQEEIRRSAQG
-513 RDRFECDVC
+513 KDRFECDVC

-532 CPVCGSGPTHFHPV
+532 CPVCGSGPTHFHAV
-546 DAEIATAGVNEALN
+546 DAEITRADASEGDLN
-560 ISEVYDGRELHWT
+560 LSEVYDGRELHWT
-573 EDAKTFLDALEEWQ
+573 DEAKELLDTLEEWQ
-587 EKRRV
+587 ERRRV
-592 RARVEKSALKK
+592 KARVEKSALKK
-603 GYTTITREYAEQQ
+603 GYTTITREYVEQQ

-626 IVETVEAPKA
+626 EPKS
-636 GGCPVST
+636 GGCPVSH
-643 AKMKVQ
+643 ARERVEKSS
-649 ETTGG
+649 GG
-654 TCAIDHSAFQKVG
+654 ECPIDHSAFQKAG
-667 AKVPEGGSKE
+667 ARIPEGGSKK
-677 FTWTDDA
+677 FSWTEDA
-684 ISRLERAPK
+684 IERLNRAPK

-710 RGVHHIDLA
+710 RGTTHIDLA
-719 LVEDSLTGSR
+719 LVEDSLTGAR
-729 TTMEDVITGK
+729 DTMEDVITGRI
-739 VSIADLARETGQSI
+739 SISDLARDTGEKI
-753 EAENGEAPHPPLTV
+753 EADNGEAPHPPMTV

-774 NEEMEGIQPPDECP
+774 GEELEGVQPPDECP
-788 VCGAPGED
+788 VCGAPPED
-796 FVAREL
+796 FEKK

>member
-1 MARGSIS
+1 
-8 ACDTSANFSASYQAR
+8 
-23 RTGFMYKEVY
+23 MYKEIY

-50 DVARHFGGRVAGCH
+50 DVARQFGGRVAGCH

-138 FKVIVEDVNS
+138 FKVIVEDVN
-148 GDYDL
+148 DNDFDL
-153 VVMGAMGMAAVKDT
+153 VVIGAMGMAAVKDT

-174 RVVRRLEKA
+174 RVVRRLTKA

-191 DRDPFEHIVV
+191 DRSPFEHIVV

-218 LAREFDGTVEGISV
+218 LAREFGGTVEAISV

-245 AGVLSTK
+245 AGVLSSK

-281 LEVAKKIAEDE
+281 LEVAKKIAADE

-308 TFKYVKEVNPTLV
+308 TLKYVNEVNPTLV

-330 DEEMDIGGNTEN
+330 DDEMDIGGNTEN

-364 TAEEHMTWTK
+364 TAAEHMTWTK
-374 EALERM
+374 EALVRM
-380 DRVPGFVVG
+380 DRIPGFVHG

-402 GYTVITASVID
+402 GYTVITATVID
-413 EVIMSILPPGAM
+413 EVIMTILPPGAM

-437 AEAQGE
+437 AEAAGE
-443 DKPIDSLFKDFDER
+443 EKPIDSLFKDFDER
-457 TADKANGTAN
+457 SADKAAEAN
-467 GNGNGHVTKEEI
+467 GNGTNGHTEKDEI
-479 FEAGAGGFGKS
+479 LQNGRGGFGKS
-490 EDQGD
+490 EDEGD
-495 VEGVS
+495 VVGVS
-500 TDVQEEIKRVAQG
+500 EEVQAEIRRAAQG
-513 RDRFECDVC
+513 KDRYECDVC
-522 RYVAKGKPAR
+522 RYVAKGMPAR
-532 CPVCGSGPTHFHPV
+532 CPVCGSDPTHFYAV
-546 DAEIATAGVNEALN
+546 DAEIATTGEGDNLN
-560 ISEVYDGRELHWT
+560 LSSVYDGRELHWT
-573 EDAKTFLDALEEWQ
+573 DEAKALLDSLDEWQ

-603 GYTTITREYAEQQ
+603 GYSTITLEYVEQQ
-616 YREETGREAP
+616 YRDETGREAP
-626 IVETVEAPKA
+626 KVTPPQEAAEAPKA
-636 GGCPVST
+636 SACPVSHVKQQVE
-643 AKMKVQ
+643 A
-649 ETTGG
+649 TTGAA
-654 TCAIDHSAFQKVG
+654 CPIDHSAFQKAG
-667 AKVPEGGSKE
+667 ALVPEGGSKD
-677 FTWTDDA
+677 FAWTQDA
-684 ISRLERAPK
+684 IERLDRAPK

-702 MTEKLARE
+702 MTENLARE
-710 RGVHHIDLA
+710 RGVKEIDLT
-719 LVEDSLTGSR
+719 LVEDSLSGAR

-739 VSIADLARETGQSI
+739 VSIAELATNTGEKI
-753 EAENGEAPHPPLTV
+753 EAEDGEAPHPPMTV

-774 NEEMEGIQPPDECP
+774 NETMQGIQPPDECP
-788 VCGAPGED
+788 VCGAPPED
-796 FVAREL
+796 FEAKDL